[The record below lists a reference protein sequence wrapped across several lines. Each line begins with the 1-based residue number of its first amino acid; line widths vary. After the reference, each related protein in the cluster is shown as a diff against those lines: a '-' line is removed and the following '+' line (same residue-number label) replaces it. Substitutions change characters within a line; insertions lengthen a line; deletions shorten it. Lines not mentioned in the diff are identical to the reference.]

1 MGTGGGGRCGGA
13 VLAGK
18 VGKGFCRRALITGKG
33 RERSGASWQRA
44 VGSTVV
50 AFKAAPVAQRWQAE
64 QWPGWVREREGARWP
79 AEEDGGVDRR
89 MAQGQRVVD
98 LD

>member
-1 MGTGGGGRCGGA
+1 MGGA
-13 VLAGK
+13 VTCRERGEGLLPPGAYNRE
-18 VGKGFCRRALITGKG
+18 KGG
-33 RERSGASWQRA
+33 ERSGASWQQA

-64 QWPGWVREREGARWP
+64 QWPEWARERESARWP
-79 AEEDGGVDRR
+79 AGEDGGVDRR
-89 MAQGQRVVD
+89 MAQGQGVVD